1 MKAGGVSIKV
11 SARAVVRGCAAAVI
25 ALGLCAARSRA
36 GTNEPADTVAAAPL
50 YETTGGATPA
60 ASATA
65 VAPASAAPASS
76 PSASTSPA
84 AKTETV
90 VVPDSE
96 PEPEYVKRGV
106 GMPQTTTE
114 IPQASPSAGVDAT
127 GNEIVNYEASQN
139 PNVDPQLH
147 SLQEFINEGDNTSPL
162 GIEVREA
169 RRKLTSGRA
178 VDGLLI
184 VDVTRDSPAAK
195 AGLRGDRQRV
205 RDALEMVAVVGALF
219 FPPAVVAVP
228 VLNQMHVG
236 ESYDLIVAVDGSR
249 VTNFLDF
256 EDRMRDVQPGEIVYL
271 SVIRNG
277 NRVQV
282 PVHVPT
288 VVAPPVF

>member
-1 MKAGGVSIKV
+1 MKASGVSIRLNG
-11 SARAVVRGCAAAVI
+11 RAVIRGCAAAIV
-25 ALGLCAARSRA
+25 AVGLYASRA
-36 GTNEPADTVAAAPL
+36 HAGMNESAASASL
-50 YETTGGATPA
+50 YETTGDSAPA
-60 ASATA
+60 ASTSIT
-65 VAPASAAPASS
+65 PSYPSAAP
-76 PSASTSPA
+76 SAPV
-84 AKTETV
+84 KTETV

-96 PEPEYVKRGV
+96 PEPEYVKHGV
-106 GMPQTTTE
+106 EMPQTTTE
-114 IPQASPSAGVDAT
+114 IPQAGPSPEGGAT
-127 GNEIVNYEASQN
+127 GNEIVNYATSQN

-169 RRKLTSGRA
+169 RRKLKSGRA

-184 VDVTRDSPAAK
+184 VGVTRESPAAN
-195 AGLRGDRQRV
+195 AGLRGDHQEV

-219 FPPAVVAVP
+219 FPPAVIAVP

-236 ESYDLIVAVDGSR
+236 ERYDLIVAVDGSR

-277 NRVQV
+277 KRVQV
-282 PVHVPT
+282 AVHVPT
-288 VVAPPVF
+288 TVPPPVF